1 VLIVTDVKLA
11 KRLDGGDTIM
21 SNYKVYLAGP
31 ISGLTYDNAQDWREH
46 AAQELMTA
54 GCEVYDP
61 LRGKAVLVN
70 QGGVIS
76 NGTKTSE
83 YEDAMVSDALIYARD
98 KHDVLNCDIMLVNLL
113 GATEKS
119 LGTICEVA
127 LAEDHNKIVIL
138 VMKKDGS
145 EVHDHPFFRAMKMI
159 WVETLEEALELIQ
172 ASVIPP
178 SKPQRSTRDY
188 G

>member
-1 VLIVTDVKLA
+1 
-11 KRLDGGDTIM
+11 M
-21 SNYKVYLAGP
+21 SYKVYLAGP
-31 ISGLTYDNAQDWREH
+31 ISGLTYTDAQDWREV
-46 AAQELMTA
+46 ASQELTKV

-70 QGGVIS
+70 QQGVIS
-76 NGTKTSE
+76 NGMKTSS

-127 LAEDHNKIVIL
+127 LAEDHNKIVVL
-138 VMKKDGS
+138 VMKKDGT
-145 EVHDHPFFRAMKMI
+145 EVHDHPFFRAMKMV
-159 WVETLEEALELIQ
+159 WVETLEEAIELIQ
-172 ASVIPP
+172 KSVIPP
-178 SKPQRSTRDY
+178 SRPTTH
-188 G
+188 

>member
-1 VLIVTDVKLA
+1 
-11 KRLDGGDTIM
+11 M

-31 ISGLTYDNAQDWREH
+31 ISGLTYTNAQDWREY
-46 AAQELMTA
+46 AAQELTKA

-61 LRGKAVLVN
+61 LRGKAVLMN
-70 QGGVIS
+70 QGVIS
-76 NGTKTSE
+76 NGMKTSK

-98 KHDVLNCDIMLVNLL
+98 KHDVLNCDIMLANLL

-127 LAEDHNKIVIL
+127 LAEDHNKIVVL

-145 EVHDHPFFRAMKMI
+145 EVHDHPFFRAMKLV
-159 WVETLEEALELIQ
+159 WVETLEEALELIRR
-172 ASVIPP
+172 SVIPP
-178 SKPQRSTRDY
+178 SRPDPLPNSHYILQNP
-188 G
+188 